1 MFCKEAR
8 QGMAML
14 WSVLFCL
21 TKTIQHDDTH
31 GGGYLPCAGESVQWF
46 QDALDHG
53 LAGAGIAAGQG
64 EHGLDGLVRL

>member
-1 MFCKEAR
+1 MSSKEACQR
-8 QGMAML
+8 VSVI
-14 WSVLFCL
+14 WSVLLCL
-21 TKTIQHDDTH
+21 TKTIQHNDAR